1 VIVPVASPALLRHA
15 AVTRPEDLTR
25 QPLLHVT
32 TRPKLWTEWL
42 EMNGVMA
49 DNAYQGSRFD
59 QFSMIIE
66 AAASGIG
73 FALLPKYLI
82 EAELSSGS
90 LEIVFDMPLQ
100 TDKSYYVALP
110 EGRQDNALARA
121 FQAWLLDQVGKPL

>member
-1 VIVPVASPALLRHA
+1 MPVASPTLLQRA
-15 AVTRPEDLTR
+15 GMREPGDFNR

-42 EMNGVMA
+42 EMNGVTA
-49 DNAYQGSRFD
+49 ENAYKGSRFD

-66 AAASGIG
+66 AAISGIG

-82 EAELSSGS
+82 EAELVSGR
-90 LEIVFDMPLQ
+90 LEIVFDIPLQ

-110 EGRQDNALARA
+110 EGRQDNVLARA
-121 FQAWLLDQVGKPL
+121 FQAWLLDQVGKPA

>member
-1 VIVPVASPALLRHA
+1 
-15 AVTRPEDLTR
+15 VT
-25 QPLLHVT
+25 
-32 TRPKLWTEWL
+32 
-42 EMNGVMA
+42 A

-82 EAELSSGS
+82 EAEIASGR
-90 LEIVFDMPLQ
+90 LEIVFDIPLQ

-121 FQAWLLDQVGKPL
+121 FQAWLLDQVGKPV

>member
-1 VIVPVASPALLRHA
+1 MPVASPALLRRA
-15 AVTRPEDLTR
+15 GVSQPQDLTG

-42 EMNGVMA
+42 EMNGVTA

-82 EAELSSGS
+82 EAEIASGR
-90 LEIVFDMPLQ
+90 LEIVFDIPLQ

-121 FQAWLLDQVGKPL
+121 FQAWLLDQVGKPV